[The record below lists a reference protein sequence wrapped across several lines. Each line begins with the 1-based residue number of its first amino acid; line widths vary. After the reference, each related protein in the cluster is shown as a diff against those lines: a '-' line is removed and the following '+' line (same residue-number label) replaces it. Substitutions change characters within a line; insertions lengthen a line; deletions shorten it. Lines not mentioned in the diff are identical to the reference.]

1 MLSWIFTFVG
11 LLLSFIFMDLDS
23 SSFIEAL
30 LCPLIF
36 TTFLVILL
44 FKYRKAN
51 NSQNYATSGISSF
64 GANANSNAN
73 SSFDSWSV
81 SSDSCSGDSSA
92 GGE

>member
-64 GANANSNAN
+64 GANSNAN

-81 SSDSCSGDSSA
+81 SSDSSSN
-92 GGE
+92 GE